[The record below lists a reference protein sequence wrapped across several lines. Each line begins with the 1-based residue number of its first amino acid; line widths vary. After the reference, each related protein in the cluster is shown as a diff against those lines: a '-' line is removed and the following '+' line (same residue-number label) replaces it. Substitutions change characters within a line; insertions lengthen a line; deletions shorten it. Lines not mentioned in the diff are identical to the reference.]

1 MTYRSW
7 RFWSA
12 HSIHSQPEVT
22 KGRVYF
28 GKNPRLCVNSAEK
41 TELSTVLII
50 ISNLTFKEFGL
61 DESLLEGVAASG
73 YENATP
79 VQEQVI
85 PLILQGKDIIASAQT
100 GTGKTAAFLLPI
112 INRLLASRHDDQ
124 INALVIVPTR
134 ELAIQIAQNLEGL
147 AYFTPISSIAV
158 YGGGDGSNF
167 STEKQALSRGADIV
181 ICTPGR
187 MIAHLNMGYV
197 RTQGLQYLVLDEAD
211 RMLDMGFF
219 DDIMKIISFLPPKRQ
234 NLLFS
239 ATMPVKIRDLARKI
253 LHEPEEINIAIS
265 KPPAKIVQ
273 QAFVVYEQQKIPLV
287 KWLLKTTNLKS
298 TLIFCSKKHNVKQL
312 AIELKRSKFNVK
324 EIHSDLEQAEREQVL
339 LEFRSQ
345 RLPILVATDILSRGI
360 DIDNIEM
367 VINYDV
373 PNDGEDYIH
382 RIGRTAR
389 AETDGVAFT
398 FISEKEQNKFRIIE
412 ELLGNPVN
420 KAAVPEQFGPAPEYS
435 PRGGGRGK
443 SRRPPGRGGSG
454 GGGGHHRGPGGSGGG
469 GHHRGSGGGQ
479 GGGQHHGSAGGHT
492 NHGGGGHQQRNPR
505 PSGGAGAPSGGS
517 AAAGSGAV

>member
-1 MTYRSW
+1 
-7 RFWSA
+7 
-12 HSIHSQPEVT
+12 
-22 KGRVYF
+22 
-28 GKNPRLCVNSAEK
+28 
-41 TELSTVLII
+41 
-50 ISNLTFKEFGL
+50 LTFKEFGL
-61 DESLLEGVAASG
+61 DESLLEGIEASG

-85 PLILQGKDIIASAQT
+85 PIILSGKDIIASAQT

-112 INRLLASRHDDQ
+112 VNKLIAARQDDTV
-124 INALVIVPTR
+124 NALVIVPTR
-134 ELAIQIAQNLEGL
+134 ELAVQIAQNLEGL
-147 AYFTPISSIAV
+147 SYFTNISSIAV

-167 STEKQALSRGADIV
+167 SNEKQALSRGADVV

-197 RTQGLQYLVLDEAD
+197 KLNGLQYLVLDEAD

-239 ATMPVKIRDLARKI
+239 ATMPAKIRELARKI
-253 LHEPEEINIAIS
+253 LHEPAEVNIAIS

-273 QAFVVYEQQKIPLV
+273 EAFVVYETQKIPLV
-287 KWLLKTTNLKS
+287 KWLLKSTNLKS
-298 TLIFCSKKHNVKQL
+298 TLVFCSKKHNVKQL
-312 AIELKRSKFNVK
+312 TSELRRSKFNVK
-324 EIHSDLEQAEREQVL
+324 EIHSDLEQSEREEVL
-339 LEFRSQ
+339 LEFRSR

-373 PNDGEDYIH
+373 PNDGEDYVH

-398 FISEKEQNKFRIIE
+398 FISEKEQNKFRMIE
-412 ELLGNPVN
+412 ELLGSPVN
-420 KAAVPEQFGPAPEYS
+420 KAAVPEQFGPAPEYN
-435 PRGGGRGK
+435 PRSRQGGGGR
-443 SRRPPGRGGSG
+443 SRGHGGRKPGGSGHG
-454 GGGGHHRGPGGSGGG
+454 GGGGHKGGGGKPGG
-469 GHHRGSGGGQ
+469 GHHR
-479 GGGQHHGSAGGHT
+479 HGSSKKQEHPT
-492 NHGGGGHQQRNPR
+492 QSQPKQNDHR
-505 PSGGAGAPSGGS
+505 
-517 AAAGSGAV
+517 